1 MAYYGPPKYDVSF
14 KAIYNQRVLKQA
26 ALNKPTAMYSSDWH
40 HFGAHYLRRNKF
52 VQQELRKIAIRGLF
66 ALKREIP
73 LGDAED
79 GHLRNELKI
88 NFHRRAGTRRDR
100 MGYTVD
106 YVGGKP
112 HGWNAAVRRS
122 TFASP
127 ADFKNA
133 ARGIDGTLP
142 SWVERAAKRIDQ

>member
-40 HFGAHYLRRNKF
+40 HFGAHYLRRNK
-52 VQQELRKIAIRGLF
+52 VIQHELHRIAIRGLF

-133 ARGIDGTLP
+133 ARGIDGPLP